1 MKGFRYVN
9 DSAELPSCTKLA
21 DEICNGGP
29 LAWEELIP
37 ALRLCPRPCK
47 YTSYTH
53 SQIES
58 FESNY
63 VEKNPNQVHLS
74 LKANRIKRIET
85 EILIYDVL
93 DMIGALGGSL
103 GLYLGFSFFD
113 LISKCIDNFID
124 YVSKNMFV

>member
-1 MKGFRYVN
+1 MV
-9 DSAELPSCTKLA
+9 SIHQKLLVLSSSQRSP
-21 DEICNGGP
+21 IKV
-29 LAWEELIP
+29 LL
-37 ALRLCPRPCK
+37 L

-113 LISKCIDNFID
+113 LISKYTDLIYYRIGISRC
-124 YVSKNMFV
+124 